1 MKNQQLTLSCLTY
14 NTTPTTLI
22 RADTFHVYRGKLQD
36 LSALYFSN
44 ILRFPSCFY
53 FFSICSGQSI
63 PELNA
68 DELMVVRRDIC
79 WLTDP
84 LPPQAAVK
92 PDSSIFFSWPTVNFC
107 GVSPTIVKGSIQYTL
122 EIAEGIDFR
131 PGYFSSFMS
140 DAAAID
146 YNVMFTSST
155 MNCILI
161 NGLKPAK
168 WYHAR
173 LIIDYLGVK
182 VVSETQSVHTSKA
195 KPGPPSI
202 PRIGIIPIRNSFD
215 IRSDVPARLDLLISW
230 HEGSPNGSNV
240 SKYQLQIQRFNSN
253 GDVIQSAEELRSREA
268 KILKKLKEVEY
279 ELPVKATKSNQWI
292 ASSGR
297 SLQQLHNSIAIAER
311 SPERCRSP
319 DFLERKSR
327 NFSSRQSYSD
337 TLGGGD
343 DGDRRFK
350 WEILSEGAICSTK
363 KHSPGS
369 DEAEWHLRVRAL
381 NGEGW
386 SAFSEVLL
394 INAITHPSLFVIPPP
409 AVAKGSSYYNSI
421 EEAAKLSRSKNSN
434 NDTASTF
441 SESKPSRKIVD
452 SSSVKSIDSVK
463 SRDSAADLLG
473 EIPVK
478 KPSSSYIIDRMMSG
492 EAEDKSASSGPG
504 KREMSMNVGSA
515 LYKPPPISLH
525 WGDRSSQSDRTE
537 KQRK

>member
-1 MKNQQLTLSCLTY
+1 
-14 NTTPTTLI
+14 
-22 RADTFHVYRGKLQD
+22 
-36 LSALYFSN
+36 
-44 ILRFPSCFY
+44 
-53 FFSICSGQSI
+53 
-63 PELNA
+63 
-68 DELMVVRRDIC
+68 MVVRRDIC

-92 PDSSIFFSWPTVNFC
+92 PDNSIFFSWPTVNFC

-161 NGLKPAK
+161 TGLKPAK

-195 KPGPPSI
+195 KPSPPSI

-240 SKYQLQIQRFNSN
+240 SKFQLQIQRFNAN

-268 KILKKLKEVEY
+268 KIQKKLKEVEF
-279 ELPVKATKSNQWI
+279 ELPLKATKSNQWI

-327 NFSSRQSYSD
+327 NFASRQSYSD

-409 AVAKGSSYYNSI
+409 TVAKGSSYYNSI
-421 EEAAKLSRSKNSN
+421 EEAAKLSRSKNDISGN
-434 NDTASTF
+434 NDTASTS
-441 SESKPSRKIVD
+441 SESKSSRKLAG
-452 SSSVKSIDSVK
+452 SSVKSIDSVK
-463 SRDSAADLLG
+463 SHDSAADLLG
-473 EIPVK
+473 EIPAK
-478 KPSSSYIIDRMMSG
+478 KPSFSYILDRMMSG

-504 KREMSMNVGSA
+504 KREISMTSVGSA
-515 LYKPPPISLH
+515 LYRPPPISLH

-537 KQRK
+537 KQQRK

>member
-1 MKNQQLTLSCLTY
+1 
-14 NTTPTTLI
+14 
-22 RADTFHVYRGKLQD
+22 
-36 LSALYFSN
+36 
-44 ILRFPSCFY
+44 
-53 FFSICSGQSI
+53 
-63 PELNA
+63 
-68 DELMVVRRDIC
+68 MVVRRDIC

-92 PDSSIFFSWPTVNFC
+92 PDNTIFFSWPTVNFC

-202 PRIGIIPIRNSFD
+202 PRIGIIPVRNSFD

-230 HEGSPNGSNV
+230 HEGSPNGSNI
-240 SKYQLQIQRFNSN
+240 SKYQLQIQRFNAN

-268 KILKKLKEVEY
+268 KILKKLKEVEF
-279 ELPVKATKSNQWI
+279 EIPVKTTKSNQWI

-297 SLQQLHNSIAIAER
+297 SIQQVHNSIAIAER
-311 SPERCRSP
+311 SPQRCRSP

-337 TLGGGD
+337 MLEGGD
-343 DGDRRFK
+343 DEDRRFK

-363 KHSPGS
+363 KHSPGP

-381 NGEGW
+381 NSEGW
-386 SAFSEVLL
+386 SLFSEVLL

-409 AVAKGSSYYNSI
+409 AVAKGSSYYNVI
-421 EEAAKLSRSKNSN
+421 EAAKLSRSRNGAPG
-434 NDTASTF
+434 NDDTVSTS
-441 SESKPSRKIVD
+441 SESKSSKKLNV
-452 SSSVKSIDSVK
+452 SSVKSIDSVK
-463 SRDSAADLLG
+463 SHDSATDLLE
-473 EIPVK
+473 EIPMK
-478 KPSSSYIIDRMMSG
+478 KPSSSYITDKMLSG
-492 EAEDKSASSGPG
+492 ESEDRSGPS
-504 KREMSMNVGSA
+504 KREMSTTSVAGA
-515 LYKPPPISLH
+515 LYRPPPISLH